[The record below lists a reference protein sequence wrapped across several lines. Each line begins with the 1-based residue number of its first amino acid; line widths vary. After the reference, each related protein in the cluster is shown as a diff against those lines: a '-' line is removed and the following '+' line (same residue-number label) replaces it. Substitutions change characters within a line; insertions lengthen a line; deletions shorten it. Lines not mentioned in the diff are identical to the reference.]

1 MFSEQFFRADYASR
15 LLIERRSLKDEDVT
29 NESRAEPGV
38 RSHCRF
44 ISIGDAC
51 TPEDME
57 RERLEVHTRDFM
69 HACEKDEQCEETLH
83 LLQ

>member
-1 MFSEQFFRADYASR
+1 MFSEQFFYQLERADYASR

-44 ISIGDAC
+44 ISIGDAHGARRRVNPC
-51 TPEDME
+51 ATARRRQAPSPVEGVMG
-57 RERLEVHTRDFM
+57 
-69 HACEKDEQCEETLH
+69 
-83 LLQ
+83 